1 MASAWPTC
9 KKQCPPNLLEKGIAM
24 PIRNYKQFHNIAME
38 GNDFYIGAT
47 ERCLNKI
54 VALNEGIRFLP
65 ELNGCGYRV
74 AIRQQDGGGNSCA
87 PQSADVSPPFLQAV
101 ERRDDVLFQ
110 NELKAAIGKAQ
121 RNGITLE
128 HLARQLAEGLT
139 PATYNAQQNVVR
151 PPSRIKAPVG
161 STGQQIMALHAHKTM
176 VAMGTLQ
183 DLMDGRL
190 GLALL
195 AQLRPGWDYDL
206 ARLLRN
212 FLTPG
217 RGGASVVQFDPADS
231 KPCAIDPA
239 MKNRPPA
246 LGLVHEMIHAWHNA
260 TGRSMR
266 LAMAGREKLE
276 EVITTGLPPYN
287 FEKYSDNKFRALWT
301 ATFVELRARY

>member
-1 MASAWPTC
+1 
-9 KKQCPPNLLEKGIAM
+9 M
-24 PIRNYKQFHNIAME
+24 PIRNYKQFQNVAME

-54 VALNEGIRFLP
+54 AALNEGVKFLA
-65 ELNGCGYRV
+65 ELNGRGYRV
-74 AIRQQDGGGNSCA
+74 TIRQQEGSGNGCA
-87 PQSADVSPPFLQAV
+87 PQSAQVSPLFLQAV
-101 ERRDDVLFQ
+101 ESRDDGLFR
-110 NELKAAIGKAQ
+110 NELNAAIGKAQ

-139 PATYNAQQNVVR
+139 PATYSAQRNVVR
-151 PPSRIKAPVG
+151 PSSRIKAPVG
-161 STGQQIMALHAHKTM
+161 STGQQIMALHAHATM

-183 DLMDGRL
+183 DLMNGRL
-190 GLALL
+190 GLSLL
-195 AQLRPGWDYDL
+195 LQLRPGWDYDL

-217 RGGASVVQFDPADS
+217 RGGASVIQFDPADA

-266 LAMAGREKLE
+266 LAIAGHEKLE

-287 FEKYSDNKFRALWT
+287 FEQYSDNKFRALWT
-301 ATFVELRARY
+301 TSFVELRTRY